1 MKNKNLPPSPKFSAL
16 KLYLKPYIP
25 RQKLRGALESYVAD
39 ENVEADDILL
49 LTDDTVFG
57 SAKRGLVF
65 TNKRFFYWDNNGS
78 GYGSIS
84 DINAIDVEPG
94 TLSHDIYF
102 KYKGEENEWWHL
114 NFTQARANDIKLLK
128 KYLTEVV
135 EQLQAEN
142 IEEDVKVE
150 EEIVEQT
157 QKEQAQFDEEQLRL
171 EIRKQLIL
179 EEEKRKFEEEQKQKA
194 QQQALIEIE
203 PNNSVNT
210 FVQPGLI
217 SQQLVKSR
225 YIGTRIND
233 DGSPEP
239 RYLGEPIEEDQF
251 NTGDISINAGNQ
263 DTQSSL
269 ISFLQNNSDGIIA
282 KLKDSG
288 LSLTASALQNDENII
303 RIAGFIYNFLPMP
316 VRFFVSVNTLE
327 QFLMNNRQW
336 LINKLN

>member
-1 MKNKNLPPSPKFSAL
+1 MKNKTLPPAPKFSRL
-16 KLYLKPYIP
+16 SLYLKPYIP
-25 RQKLRGALESYVAD
+25 RQKLRGALESYVVD
-39 ENVEADDILL
+39 EDVDADDILL
-49 LTDDTVFG
+49 LVDDTVFG
-57 SAKRGLVF
+57 SAKEGFVF
-65 TNKRFFYWDNNGS
+65 TDKRFFYKGSNNTC

-84 DINAIDVEPG
+84 NIKSIEVEPG
-94 TLSHDIYF
+94 IISHDIYF
-102 KYKGEENEWWHL
+102 EDKEDEDEWWSFSL
-114 NFTQARANDIKLLK
+114 IQSRANDIKLLK

-157 QKEQAQFDEEQLRL
+157 KEQAQFDEEQLRL

-194 QQQALIEIE
+194 QKQALIEVE

-210 FVQPGLI
+210 FVQPDLT

-336 LINKLN
+336 LINKLS